1 MEVVHRLP
9 HGLTS
14 PRLTPEQRED
24 YIQLTRMILTFWQ
37 YINFYYYIDGPIQI
51 DDIPRLNTYN
61 LLRNL
66 ESYLEYGIMVSNTE
80 DEPMVLKNSM
90 YSALEFVIRHS
101 PLERDVDTLP
111 SLQSVLDRNITREK
125 VIVDVQNLGYKLVNY
140 CHDVENRNIIRHI
153 DIDRL
158 PTPLERNI
166 AYYFR
171 RLCGRINNHSV
182 SVFEHVQNNSILIC
196 EIIQMVIAH
205 YTGRQPVIF
214 FINQSSVPQEEGK
227 VMTPE
232 NEYLINHQMNY
243 YYFELPCADRLNNY
257 EPCRREGG
265 RLKNEADDIFL
276 CFVAYYYFNIYGTTG
291 YWDRDYINIITG
303 DNYRWLENFNPDLLR
318 GIRNVRTTSN
328 DFVNRFIGELYAG
341 WYRDQERRRR
351 SPQNDNRLKRRRIND
366 NNHS

>member
-1 MEVVHRLP
+1 MEVVHLLP

-37 YINFYYYIDGPIQI
+37 YIGFDDIDDPIQI
-51 DDIPRLNTYN
+51 DDITRLNTN
-61 LLRNL
+61 TLLRSL
-66 ESYLEYGIMVSNTE
+66 DRYLEYGIMVSNRE

-101 PLERDVDTLP
+101 PLERDADTLP
-111 SLQSVLDRNITREK
+111 SLQSELYRNITRKK
-125 VIVDVQNLGYKLVNY
+125 VIVDVQNLGHVLVEY
-140 CHDVENRNIIRHI
+140 CLNEDNRNIIIHI

-158 PTPLERNI
+158 PTLLERNI

-171 RLCGRINNHSV
+171 RLCGRINNHNV

-214 FINQSSVPQEEGK
+214 FINQSSVPPGEE

-232 NEYLINHQMNY
+232 TEYLINHQRNY
-243 YYFELPCADRLNNY
+243 YYFELPCEDRWNNY

-291 YWDRDYINIITG
+291 YWDRNHINIITG

-328 DFVNRFIGELYAG
+328 VFVNRFIGELYAG
-341 WYRDQERRRR
+341 WYRDQ
-351 SPQNDNRLKRRRIND
+351 
-366 NNHS
+366 